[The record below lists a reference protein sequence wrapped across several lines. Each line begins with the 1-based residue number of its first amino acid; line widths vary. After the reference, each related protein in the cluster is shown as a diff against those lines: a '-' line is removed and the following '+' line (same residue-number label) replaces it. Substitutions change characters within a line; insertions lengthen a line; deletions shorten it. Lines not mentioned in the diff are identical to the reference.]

1 MMEEAPS
8 ILVVRLSSIGDI
20 ILTTPVVRRLKA
32 KWPGAVIEY
41 CTRPEFLCL
50 LSGNPHISVL
60 HTPDTLPGGSYDL
73 IIDLQNS
80 RRSRTLLRRVEG
92 DVRVRYRK
100 ANWKKWLL
108 VHLKLRVDALSSS
121 VVERYQAALGDV
133 VLQDDALG
141 CELFP
146 LEEDALFASSLIA
159 PGERVLGVACGARHF
174 TKRWPP
180 EHFAEAIRLVAD
192 GEKVKVL
199 LLGGKDDR
207 QNALGIMDRLSEKTL
222 ESVHDL
228 TGTCTL
234 MQTGALLRRCDA
246 VLTNDTGLMHEAS
259 AFSRRLFVLFGSS
272 DASFGFLP
280 YNTPFELFEV
290 PGLSCRPCSHIG
302 RERCPEKHFRCMR
315 DILPSRVAESILAF
329 FRGFA

>member
-1 MMEEAPS
+1 MEKATS

-20 ILTTPVVRRLKA
+20 IRTTPVVRRLGA
-32 KWPGAVIEY
+32 KWPGAQIEY
-41 CTRPEFLCL
+41 CTRPEFLPL
-50 LSGNPHISVL
+50 LSSNPYISVL
-60 HTPDTLPGGSYDL
+60 HTPDTLPEGSYDL
-73 IIDLQNS
+73 VIDLQNS
-80 RRSRTLLRRVEG
+80 RRSRALLRRVDGE
-92 DVRVRYRK
+92 VTARYRK

-108 VHLKLRVDALSSS
+108 VHLKLRVDGVAPS
-121 VVERYQAALGDV
+121 VVERYQAALRDV
-133 VLQDDALG
+133 VLPDDALG

-146 LEEDALFASSLIA
+146 SEDDFLFASSLVS

-180 EHFAEAIRLVAD
+180 EHFAEAIRLVVA

-207 QNALGIMDRLSEKTL
+207 QHALGIMDRLSENVL

-228 TGTCTL
+228 TGRCTL
-234 MQTGALLRRCDA
+234 MQTGALLRRCSA

-302 RERCPEKHFRCMR
+302 RERCPEKHFRCMQ
-315 DILPSRVAESILAF
+315 DILPARVAESILAF
-329 FRGFA
+329 FRTFS